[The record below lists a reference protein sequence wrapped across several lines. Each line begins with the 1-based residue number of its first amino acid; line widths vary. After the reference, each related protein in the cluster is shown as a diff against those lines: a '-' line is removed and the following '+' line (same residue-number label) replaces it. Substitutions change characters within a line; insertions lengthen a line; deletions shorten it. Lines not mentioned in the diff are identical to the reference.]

1 MILFRNKLFSRF
13 EPFRKNYLEA
23 KREENIKLALSR
35 KKKEIDR
42 VKEMIKNDWEDYEF
56 YLKQTYLSY
65 SNFETIT
72 LNNYLNGDPM
82 TVLNYIKSERKQGV
96 DEEAQFKYIDSEFSE
111 VVGKNNIQKV
121 KKSDKM
127 YFINNK
133 IVYAASKDEIKTK
146 YKSLAKSI
154 DLKINYPLLGK
165 TFTGI
170 GTLKY
175 TSGEGGSQDNQFT
188 DIENTNIEF
197 VKSTDKNL
205 YTFTI
210 VGGDHYNESR
220 FKYLIKT
227 YKTDRNKIVSVDKFG
242 YVLIKCILDWIS
254 RTINPSILSED
265 QVIQLNNEISRLTAL
280 SIKYR
285 LSMSVI

>member
-1 MILFRNKLFSRF
+1 MILFRSKFFSRF
-13 EPFRKNYLEA
+13 EPFREEYLEA

-35 KKKEIDR
+35 DKKEIER
-42 VKEMIKNDWEDYEF
+42 VKAMIKNDWNDYKS
-56 YLKQTYLSY
+56 YLKKTYVSY
-65 SNFETIT
+65 DNFETIT
-72 LNNYLNGDPM
+72 LNNYLSGDPI
-82 TVLNYIKSERKQGV
+82 TVLKYIKSERKQGI

-111 VVGKNNIQKV
+111 VVGKNNIQRV
-121 KKSDKM
+121 KKSDNM
-127 YFINNK
+127 YFVNNK
-133 IVYAASKDEIKTK
+133 IVYASKDDIRKK

-154 DLKINYPLLGK
+154 DLKINYPLFGK

-170 GTLKY
+170 GTLKH
-175 TSGEGGSQDNQFT
+175 TTGEGGSQDNQFT

-210 VGGDHYNESR
+210 VSGSHYKDSR
-220 FKYLIKT
+220 FKYLINT

-242 YVLIKCILDWIS
+242 YILIKCILDWIS
-254 RTINPSILSED
+254 KTINPAILSED
-265 QVIQLNNEISRLTAL
+265 QIIQLNNEISRLTAL

-285 LSMSVI
+285 LNMSTL